1 MRHLHT
7 RFQRGQTA
15 AAAFSGATSRS
26 SYWRTSAGLADS
38 HFGGLSGLAAHF
50 GWDPADAPACIV
62 PLPLHP
68 LKRFRRG
75 FNQNE
80 LQNELVLQF
89 YAPPLGL
96 PVASGLLRRVRNTRS
111 QVGLGASDRFRNVRN
126 AFAVPPRMLPQV
138 ENRSVLLFDDLI
150 TTGATV
156 NAAARALKSAGAK
169 KVYALSLFT
178 ASLKG

>member
-1 MRHLHT
+1 MWT
-7 RFQRGQTA
+7 PPARFSSIAEPLVTACIGSSTA

-38 HFGGLSGLAAHF
+38 RRISAGN
-50 GWDPADAPACIV
+50 APACIV

-75 FNQNE
+75 FN
-80 LQNELVLQF
+80 QNELVLQF